1 MRLIVL
7 PIEEEDM
14 EALIKANNDNLLDSF
29 KGFLEQTVSQIKQS
43 NEESVESQTKEI
55 KRHTFNE
62 SHKFKKKKT
71 RTSSSLTGSLARRLR
86 APNPPPKIP
95 SSRRSKPA

>member
-1 MRLIVL
+1 
-7 PIEEEDM
+7 M

-29 KGFLEQTVSQIKQS
+29 KGLLEQTVSQIKQS

-62 SHKFKKKKT
+62 SHKFKKKANQDQFKFNRKLSETLESAKSAAKNSQFEKIKT
-71 RTSSSLTGSLARRLR
+71 SIEEGETL
-86 APNPPPKIP
+86 IP
-95 SSRRSKPA
+95 E

>member
-1 MRLIVL
+1 
-7 PIEEEDM
+7 M

-62 SHKFKKKKT
+62 SHKFKKKANLDQFKFNRKLESAKSAAKNSQFEKIKT
-71 RTSSSLTGSLARRLR
+71 SIEEGETL
-86 APNPPPKIP
+86 IP
-95 SSRRSKPA
+95 E